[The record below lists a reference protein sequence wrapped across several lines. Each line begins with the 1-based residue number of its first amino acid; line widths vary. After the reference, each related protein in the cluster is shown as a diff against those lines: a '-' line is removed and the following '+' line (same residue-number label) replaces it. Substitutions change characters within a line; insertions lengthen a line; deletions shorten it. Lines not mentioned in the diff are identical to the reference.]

1 MKKNSLLILFFV
13 FTACFAQKQNNSYQF
28 TVDLTKVENDKLKV
42 ELIAPKISNSEIVYH
57 FPKIIPGIYE
67 DFDYGRYISNF
78 QAYDKNGIALPVD
91 KADVNSYKIKN
102 AQKLHH
108 IVYWVDDSSDS
119 PEVAGEYISGPA
131 GTNFEENKVFV
142 LNNNCLFGYFD
153 TMKNN
158 LYNVKFIKPKG
169 FYGSTSLQTTESTA
183 NYDTYK
189 VSNYFELVDSPFMYN
204 EPDITHLEIGGAK
217 IDVSVYSPKK
227 LVKSSDIAIKLKVL
241 LQGQKE
247 YLGGKLP
254 IEKYDFII
262 YLSQATNIA
271 TYAALEHSHSSVYIM
286 PEVATDEISD
296 EIVKIAAHEFFH
308 IVTPLNIHSEEI
320 GNFDYNKPK
329 MSRHLW
335 FYEGLTEYATEHSL
349 LKSHQINFSEYL
361 ERIEDKI
368 TSSKNVYND
377 TLSFTKMS
385 ANVLQKEYKDQYL
398 NVYQKGALI
407 GLCLDIKLR
416 ELSQGKYGT
425 QNLVADLSKLYGK
438 NKPFVD
444 ADFFDVITKVTG
456 FPEIRDFFSKYVEG
470 SSVLPL
476 KETLESIGVQYET
489 PQKTKNIGLGFLS
502 SNLNMNQN
510 TKRIFLMNDNGITA
524 FGKQLGLKAKDELV
538 SVNNLSLSFENF
550 GASAKA
556 FLKNNKEGDLV
567 TFVIMRKDASD
578 NFIETKL
585 SLKAFAAEGQQ
596 KYVLTEMK
604 TPTEAQIQLRNWWLK
619 TN

>member
-1 MKKNSLLILFFV
+1 MKKNALLLLFFV
-13 FTACFAQKQNNSYQF
+13 FTTCFAQKQNNSYQF
-28 TVDLTKVENDKLKV
+28 TIDLTKVENDKLKV
-42 ELIAPKISNSEIVYH
+42 ELVAPKISTSEIVYH

-67 DFDYGRYISNF
+67 DFDYGRYVSNF
-78 QAYDKNGIALPVD
+78 KAYDNNGIALVVE

-119 PEVAGEYISGPA
+119 PEVAGAYILDPA
-131 GTNFEENKVFV
+131 GTNFQENKVFV

-153 TMKNN
+153 AMKNN
-158 LYNVKFIKPKG
+158 LYNVKFIKPKE
-169 FYGSTSLQTTESTA
+169 FYGSTSLQTSESNA

-189 VSNYFELVDSPFMYN
+189 VSGYFELVDSPFMYN
-204 EPDITHLEIGGAK
+204 QPDITHLEIGNAK
-217 IDVSVYSPKK
+217 VEVSVYSPRK
-227 LVKSSDIAIKLKVL
+227 LVKSSEIASKLKVL
-241 LQGQKE
+241 LEAQKE

-262 YLSQATNIA
+262 YLSEDTDIA
-271 TYAALEHSHSSVYIM
+271 SYSALEHSHSSLYIM
-286 PEVATDEISD
+286 PEEASDEVSN

-320 GNFDYNKPK
+320 GDFDYNKPK

-349 LKSHQINFSEYL
+349 LKSHQINFTEYL
-361 ERIEDKI
+361 NRIEEKI
-368 TSSKNVYND
+368 KSSKNVYND

-425 QNLVADLSKLYGK
+425 QNLVADLSKRYGK

-444 ADFFDVITKVTG
+444 AEFFDVITKITG
-456 FPEIRDFFSKYVEG
+456 FPEIREFFAKYVEG
-470 SSVLPL
+470 TSVLPL

-489 PQKTKNIGLGFLS
+489 PQKTKNIGLGFLT

-510 TKRIFLMNDNGITA
+510 TKRIFLMNDNGIND
-524 FGKQLGLKAKDELV
+524 FGRQLGLKANDEFV
-538 SVNNLSLSFENF
+538 SVNNLSLSFETF
-550 GASAKA
+550 GASAKD
-556 FLKNNKEGDLV
+556 FLKNTKEGDLV
-567 TFVIMRKDASD
+567 TFVVMRKDSTD
-578 NFIETKL
+578 NYIETKL

-596 KYVLTEMK
+596 NYILTEMK
-604 TPTEAQIQLRNWWLK
+604 TPTQAQIELRNWWLK